1 MKKKSN
7 IIFLNGPSS
16 AGKSTLARQIQS
28 SMPQPFY
35 YMAIDQYQLG
45 VMPQEEQFFEIDLHE
60 ISMEMFYDAVKA
72 HIDKGYDLILDDVI
86 DSDAYDQYVKEAL
99 KEATVFWIR
108 LECSLPILIQ
118 RELLRLDRKI
128 DVENVTK
135 QFHNLRPL
143 KNYDLIIDSEHC
155 DAVTNS
161 AIVRKEFYHE
171 AF

>member
-1 MKKKSN
+1 MKNKSR

-45 VMPQEEQFFEIDLHE
+45 VMPQEEQLFEIDLHE
-60 ISMEMFYDAVKA
+60 ISMEMFYDAVKV

-86 DSDAYDQYVKEAL
+86 DSDSYYQYVRGAL
-99 KEATVFWIR
+99 KNATVFWIR
-108 LECSLPILIQ
+108 LECSLDTLLQ
-118 RELLRLDRKI
+118 RELQRTDRKADI
-128 DVENVTK
+128 ENVTK
-135 QFHNLRPL
+135 QFHNLRP
-143 KNYDLIIDSEHC
+143 KKEYDLIIDSEHC
-155 DAVTNS
+155 DAVINS
-161 AIVRKEFYHE
+161 AIVRKEYYHE

>member
-45 VMPQEEQFFEIDLHE
+45 VMPREDQFLDIDLHE
-60 ISMEMFYDAVKA
+60 ISMEMFYDAVKV
-72 HIDKGYDLILDDVI
+72 HIDKGYHLILDDVI
-86 DSDAYDQYVKEAL
+86 DSESYYHFVRAAL

-108 LECSLPILIQ
+108 LECSLETLLQ
-118 RELLRLDRKI
+118 RELRRSDRKADI
-128 DVENVTK
+128 ENVTK
-135 QFHNLRPL
+135 QYHNLRPMED
-143 KNYDLIIDSEHC
+143 YDLIIDSEHC
-155 DAVTNS
+155 DPVTNS
-161 AIVRKEFYHE
+161 AIVRKEYYHE
-171 AF
+171 TF